1 MPVRTPQ
8 GGFTLMELVIAV
20 VLVGIIV
27 LGIGSYVQFGV
38 QGYVNTVSR
47 ERFQSELRFALE
59 KMTREI
65 RHAAPNSVSASVL
78 ANASAS
84 AAVNKGAAG
93 ENCVAFRPIVAAGF
107 YVGAPDATPLQV
119 VPTIGSLAQWL
130 ALKDSQYA
138 VAVGLVNA
146 SEYGTQSHQIVDVT
160 DSENTQ
166 PLQVTLAQPLTTSS
180 PAQRVYVYGGRVRYC
195 LVGQALM
202 REEGRVSLPVANHVD
217 AFSVT
222 ALSAG
227 LENNGMVH
235 LRLRS
240 HDPRSGESFHYDHT
254 VQVLNVR

>member
-1 MPVRTPQ
+1 MPARMPQ
-8 GGFTLMELVIAV
+8 RGFTLMELVIAV

-65 RHAAPNSVSASVL
+65 RHAAPNSVSAS
-78 ANASAS
+78 
-84 AAVNKGAAG
+84 AAVNKHAAG

-107 YVGAPDATPLQV
+107 YVGAPDANPLQV
-119 VPTIGSLAQWL
+119 VPTIGSVAQWL

-146 SEYGTQSHQIVDVT
+146 REYGNPAHQIMRVQDT
-160 DSENTQ
+160 DNTQ
-166 PLQVTLAQPLTTSS
+166 QVAVTLAQPLTTSS

-217 AFSVT
+217 AFTVT

-240 HDPRSGESFHYDHT
+240 HDPRSGETFHYDHT